1 MAPSGAPRSKPG
13 RDYRLDFF
21 RGLALVFILIDH
33 IPDNIVSRVTLHSF
47 AFCDAAEVFIFISG
61 YTAALA
67 YNPVFDRQ
75 GTAMAVARIYRR
87 VWQLWVAHL
96 LLFVIF
102 NAEVG
107 YTLKVLD
114 NPMFAD
120 ELAVGDYLNNPGEA
134 FIRVLILQFQP
145 NLLNIL
151 PLYIVLLLALPWL
164 LLLMRRSV
172 WLGLAPSA
180 ILWAATNLFGWN
192 LRGFPEGSRWFLD
205 PLAWQ
210 FLFAIAVALGISRG
224 KLPDYRGLVAIPAAI
239 FVAIAAVISF
249 GWVLHHINP
258 SIPEYPVLPLA
269 WLDKTMMVPLRLLNM
284 LALATLVAVC
294 VPHNWR
300 LFSTRA
306 GWLVITCGQNSLE
319 VFCLTIV
326 LAVMANLVLTLANYT
341 VLSQLVV
348 NVACLSLMFGFG
360 LLLAWYKG
368 GGRLPPRI
376 PAVETS

>member
-1 MAPSGAPRSKPG
+1 MASSDAPRIKAP

-75 GTAMAVARIYRR
+75 GSAMAVARIYRR

-120 ELAVGDYLNNPGEA
+120 ELAVGDYLENPGEA

-145 NLLNIL
+145 TLLNIL
-151 PLYIVLLLALPWL
+151 PLYIVLLLGLPWL

-172 WLGLAPSA
+172 WLGLVPSA
-180 ILWAATNLFGWN
+180 ALWVATDLFGWN
-192 LRGFPEGSRWFLD
+192 LPGYPEGRLWYLD

-210 FLFAIAVALGISRG
+210 FLFTIAAALGISRG
-224 KLPDYRGLVAIPAAI
+224 KLPDYRGFAVPAAM
-239 FVAIAAVISF
+239 VCVIAAVVSF
-249 GWVLHHINP
+249 GWVLHDMDP
-258 SIPEYPVLPLA
+258 RIPEYPVLPA
-269 WLDKTMMVPLRLLNM
+269 PWFDKTMLPPLRLLNM
-284 LALATLVAVC
+284 LALAVLVAVC

-300 LFSTRA
+300 LFTTRF

-326 LAVMANLVLTLANYT
+326 LAVLANLVLTLADYT
-341 VLSQLVV
+341 IAIQLVV
-348 NVACLSLMFGFG
+348 NVVCLLLMFGFG

-368 GGRLPPRI
+368 GGHLPPRI
-376 PAVETS
+376 QKLETV